1 MTIETNSTVAERSGG
16 PITHTRPGRLL
27 SLDLLRGLTIGFM
40 ILVNDNGSS
49 AAYSQL
55 EHSAWNGFTL
65 TDLVFPTFLF
75 LVGISTVFSTASR
88 LARGDSRQSLFL
100 HAVRRAVILFLLG
113 LLVNTFPHFHLHTL
127 RVYGVLPRIAICY
140 FVVAVLYLASPKWK
154 SKAILAAGLLVGYW
168 ILMRFVPVPG
178 YGIPTHDIPLLDPDR
193 NLAAMLDRHIF
204 SASHLY
210 ERTRDP
216 EGVLSTLP
224 SLATTLIGMLTG
236 CWLRT
241 QRSLGEKIRGIAIA
255 GVSGVLLG
263 LLWNI
268 SFPINKKLWTSSY
281 VLFAAGLGLL
291 LLALCVWMFDSE
303 SEIESN
309 GARRKRSGWFTPL
322 LVFGTNAISAYVF
335 AELLAATIGS
345 IHVGPGLNIHRWL
358 YQVIHNVVPDASFAS
373 LLYSLGFVA
382 FCWLPMY
389 WLYRRRIFIKI

>member
-1 MTIETNSTVAERSGG
+1 MIETSTTVVDRGV
-16 PITHTRPGRLL
+16 PVTRTKPGRLL
-27 SLDLLRGLTIGFM
+27 SIDLLRGLTIAFM

-49 AAYSQL
+49 AAYRQL

-75 LVGISTVFSTASR
+75 LAGVSTVFSTDSR
-88 LARGDSRQSLFL
+88 LARGDSKRSLFL
-100 HAVRRAVILFLLG
+100 HTIRRAVMLFLLG

-140 FVVAVLYLASPKWK
+140 FVVATLYLISPKWR
-154 SKAILAAGLLVGYW
+154 SKAVIAAGLLVGYW
-168 ILMRFVPVPG
+168 ILMRYVPVPG
-178 YGIPTHDIPLLDPDR
+178 YGVPGHDVPLLDPDR
-193 NLAAMLDRHIF
+193 NLAAVLDRHIF

-210 ERTRDP
+210 EKTRDP

-224 SLATTLIGMLTG
+224 AVATALIGVLTG

-241 QRSLGEKIRGIAIA
+241 RRPLAEKMRGIAIA

-263 LLWNI
+263 CLWNI

-281 VLFAAGLGLL
+281 VLFAAGLSLL
-291 LLALCVWMFDSE
+291 LLSFCVWMFDSE
-303 SEIESN
+303 SEAE
-309 GARRKRSGWFTPL
+309 GKGVHGKRSIWFTPL
-322 LVFGTNAISAYVF
+322 LVFGSNAITAYVF
-335 AELLAATIGS
+335 AELLAAAIGT
-345 IHVGPGLNIHRWL
+345 IHVSPGVNVHHWL
-358 YQVIHNVVPDASFAS
+358 YQAIHSVVPNAPFAS

-382 FCWLPMY
+382 FCWLPVY